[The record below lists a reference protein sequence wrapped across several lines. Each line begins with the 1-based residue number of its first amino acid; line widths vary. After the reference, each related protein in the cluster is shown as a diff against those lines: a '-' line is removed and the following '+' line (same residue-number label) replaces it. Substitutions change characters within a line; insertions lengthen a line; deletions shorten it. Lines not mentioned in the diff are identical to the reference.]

1 MPIPT
6 PTPTPT
12 LAHTEPL
19 AVVIAQLVGY
29 NNRDIDAFAATF
41 ADDAVGIDLD
51 TNNPRFT
58 GIAELRERYG
68 KQFREQPNQR
78 SNVVTRSIVGNFV
91 FDLEHITGMSDRP
104 PFHLMAIYRVNQ
116 GKIDRV
122 WFSPRV

>member
-1 MPIPT
+1 MPTPHPT
-6 PTPTPT
+6 PTPATPD
-12 LAHTEPL
+12 PL
-19 AVVIAQLVGY
+19 TVVIAQLLGY

-41 ADDAVGIDLD
+41 SDDAIGFDLD
-51 TNNPRFT
+51 PNTPRFT
-58 GIAELRERYG
+58 GMAELRERYG
-68 KQFREQPNQR
+68 KQFRDQPNQR

-91 FDLEHITGMSDRP
+91 FDLEYITGMSDRP